1 MDFFYNRPGDVVD
14 EALSGL
20 ARLASLSISAHGH
33 GIRVIRAA
41 EWGKHHVAVISG
53 GGAGHEPAHAGFV
66 GRGML
71 AAAVAGELFTSPSV
85 EAVLAAIRATC
96 GEAGCLLVIKN
107 YTGDRLNFGLAAER
121 AEREGYRVRCVIV
134 ADDVALPDSPQP
146 RGIAG
151 TVLVHKIA
159 GHYAADGADLDTV
172 TRVAQRVSDS
182 LCSLGLALS
191 SCTLPGHAVDP
202 REPELG
208 LGIHNE
214 PGVRSVAPGDANAAM
229 QLVLEPLLEAFD
241 TRSAKDSRLV
251 VLLNN
256 LGGCSTQEMGVL
268 MNSLL
273 DALPAARVARVV
285 VPAPLMTSL
294 DMHGFS
300 VTLLPAEDDFVAA
313 LESPVEASAW
323 PGLRTPTAVQT
334 FEPIL
339 TERDDS
345 ETGARDEACEASLKA
360 VIDTLLKSRDEL
372 DALDAKVGDGDTG
385 TTFAAGARA
394 IDAALE
400 AGALSSGEP
409 ARLAHEIGDILARDM
424 GGSSGVLLSI
434 LCTATGAALAN
445 GEPLAAALTHGVERM
460 QHYGG
465 AARGDRTLLDAL
477 IPAIEVL
484 ADGNGLAQAAAQARA
499 GADETRSMTHA
510 KAGRSAAV
518 PESALRDL
526 ADPGAEAVARVWE
539 RLAAG

>member
-1 MDFFYNRPGDVVD
+1 MDFFYNRPADVVD
-14 EALSGL
+14 EALAGL
-20 ARLASLSISAHGH
+20 ARLAPLSISDHGH
-33 GIRVIRAA
+33 GIRVIRDA
-41 EWGKHHVAVISG
+41 EWDKRRVAVISG

-85 EAVLAAIRATC
+85 EAVLVAIRAAC

-121 AEREGYRVRCVIV
+121 AEREGYRVRSVIV
-134 ADDVALPDSPQP
+134 ADDVALPDAAQP
-146 RGIAG
+146 RGVAG

-172 TRVAQRVSDS
+172 TCVAQRACDS
-182 LCSLGLALS
+182 LCSLGLTLS
-191 SCTLPGHAVDP
+191 SCTLPGHAVDR

-214 PGVRSVAPGDANAAM
+214 PGVRSVAPRDADAAM
-229 QLVLEPLLEAFD
+229 QLVLEPLLEAFGARFDGD
-241 TRSAKDSRLV
+241 TPVV

-273 DALPAARVARVV
+273 AALPATRVARVV

-300 VTLLPAEDDFVAA
+300 VTLLPAEDDFIAA
-313 LESPVEASAW
+313 LEAPVDAIAW
-323 PGLRTPTAVQT
+323 PGLRKPTAIQT
-334 FEPIL
+334 FEPTL
-339 TERDDS
+339 SARDDRD
-345 ETGARDEACEASLKA
+345 TGARDEACEAQLKA
-360 VIDTLLKSRDEL
+360 VIDMLVQSKDEL

-394 IDAALE
+394 IGAALE
-400 AGALSSGEP
+400 VGALSSGDS

-434 LCTATGAALAN
+434 LCTATGAALAD
-445 GEPLAAALTHGVERM
+445 GESWPAALARGVERM

-477 IPAIEVL
+477 IPAIDAL
-484 ADGNGLAQAAAQARA
+484 ADGGDLAQTAEQARA

-518 PESALRDL
+518 RESALRDL
-526 ADPGAEAVARVWE
+526 TDPGAEAVARVWE